1 MSRVIIVGAGPSGI
15 AAASRLIQNGFDVTI
30 FEAENRIGGRIC
42 SFQMGEY
49 TADLGAEWV
58 HGEKDNVAFELAWPL
73 GLLERAYENKEFNS
87 SGIFVGSDG
96 EIISEQV
103 AAPLLKLLENISD
116 TVGDVVGTLKTGSVG
131 EYAEIKI
138 NEYFKSHPEISADK
152 HKPLM
157 ESLNSAQMTMD
168 GAKNWH
174 EVSAKGFKDYAD
186 CEGDQLINWKHRTYS
201 TILDILMKKYPNP
214 KEELP
219 IRSKT
224 KLNSKISRI
233 DYSKSPIKVTTIN
246 GENFFADHI
255 IVTPSIA
262 VLQKNHETLFTPAL
276 TGKKLNAIMNL
287 ALGRIAKILVYYE
300 NPWWIGEPFW
310 FRHLYWT
317 SEDKKEIENDPQRR
331 WMLGLTSSMRIEHR
345 PKMMVFWVT
354 GCYVHE
360 MESIDEKLFQEQ
372 VKQVINKFFGKT
384 HKLSEPKIIKRSLWN
399 TNENF
404 LGTQSFRPV
413 KADLVDAHIE
423 DYAAP
428 IEVNNKPTI
437 LFAGEATSLHY
448 STVHGAIE
456 SGWREADRLINYYK

>member
-1 MSRVIIVGAGPSGI
+1 MSRVIIIGAGPSGI

-30 FEAENRIGGRIC
+30 FEAENQIGGRIC

-49 TADLGAEWV
+49 MADLGAEWV

-73 GLLERAYENKEFNS
+73 GLLERTYENKEFNS
-87 SGIFVGSDG
+87 SGIFVGSG
-96 EIISEQV
+96 GKIISEQV
-103 AAPLLKLLENISD
+103 AAPL
-116 TVGDVVGTLKTGSVG
+116 
-131 EYAEIKI
+131 I
-138 NEYFKSHPEISADK
+138 NEYFRSHPEISTDK

-157 ESLNSAQMTMD
+157 ESLNSAQMIMD

-174 EVSAKGFKDYAD
+174 EVSAKGSKTT
-186 CEGDQLINWKHRTYS
+186 QT
-201 TILDILMKKYPNP
+201 KKYPNP

-219 IRSKT
+219 VRSKT

-233 DYSKSPIKVTTIN
+233 DYSKSPIK
-246 GENFFADHI
+246 
-255 IVTPSIA
+255 
-262 VLQKNHETLFTPAL
+262 
-276 TGKKLNAIMNL
+276 
-287 ALGRIAKILVYYE
+287 
-300 NPWWIGEPFW
+300 
-310 FRHLYWT
+310 
-317 SEDKKEIENDPQRR
+317 PQRR

-384 HKLSEPKIIKRSLWN
+384 HKLSEPNIIKRSLWN

-413 KADLVDAHIE
+413 KADFVDAHIE
-423 DYAAP
+423 DLAAP

-448 STVHGAIE
+448 STVNGAIE